1 MRDDER
7 QRQFTVSN
15 GGTVIA
21 NESLDGALIAWASG
35 LDLVARIDRR
45 SVYGNPFE
53 MPKDG
58 DRDAVCDAY
67 GPYLQHKPS
76 ILKTL
81 PSLKGKVLLCHC
93 YPKRCHGLAILEAMG
108 A

>member
-7 QRQFTVSN
+7 QRQFEVSN

-21 NESLDGALIAWASG
+21 NEALDGALIAWASG
-35 LDLVARIDRR
+35 LDKVARIDRR
-45 SVYGNPFE
+45 TIYGNPFE

-58 DRDAVCDAY
+58 DRDAVCNAY
-67 GPYLQHKPS
+67 GLYLKHKPS
-76 ILKTL
+76 IRKSL
-81 PSLKGKVLLCHC
+81 PSLNGKVLICHC
-93 YPKRCHGLAILEAMG
+93 YPARCHGLSILEAMG